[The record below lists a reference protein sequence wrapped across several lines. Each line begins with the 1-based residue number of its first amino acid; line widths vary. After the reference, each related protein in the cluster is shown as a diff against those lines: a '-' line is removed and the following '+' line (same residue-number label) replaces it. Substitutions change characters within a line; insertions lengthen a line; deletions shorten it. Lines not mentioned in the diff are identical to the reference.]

1 MDLTDPAGRP
11 SWSWRAPRGRLPGYW
26 EHMPLARARKPV
38 GPDLQLYRR
47 FTWGQM
53 ATFNVLDGRQYR
65 SDQHAPCAPRATPP
79 ATASST
85 STRRAPCSAPSS
97 ATGCSRTWPST
108 KARWNVLAQQTAFA
122 PLNRGLTF
130 PPRFS
135 GANADNWE
143 GYVAERQQII
153 DWAVEHETPNFVVLT
168 GDSHR
173 NWVRNIPRHYSS
185 LEEPD
190 GRRVPRH
197 LGLHRR
203 RPASGRELL
212 FGRPN
217 NPQLL
222 LQNNNRGYCK
232 CTLTEDTWTS
242 EYRIVTTVRQ
252 PTATVS
258 SLATFVVENGV
269 PGATRVAPA

>member
-1 MDLTDPAGRP
+1 MR
-11 SWSWRAPRGRLPGYW
+11 RAAAYRAFW

-47 FTWGQM
+47 FRWGQM

-65 SDQHAPCAPRATPP
+65 SDQNATCA
-79 ATASST
+79 
-85 STRRAPCSAPSS
+85 RRDPS
-97 ATGCSRTWPST
+97 GYCVEHLDPSRTMLGAEQRDWLLEDLAGT

-122 PLNRGLTF
+122 PLNGAETF

-135 GANADNWE
+135 GAGADNWE
-143 GYVAERQQII
+143 GYVAERQRII

-185 LEEPD
+185 LENPMGVEF
-190 GRRVPRH
+190 
-197 LGLHRR
+197 LGTSVSTGGD
-203 RPASGRELL
+203 PPVNGASCSSAVA
-212 FGRPN
+212 N